1 VCSTF
6 TLGLS
11 LVCACWCV
19 VNIWP
24 VLYCFVFTAV
34 MLTCCLLQKHGS
46 SATRHVF
53 CSGEIVSRDGSH
65 WFLVSRLG
73 PRLLLVSAP
82 VVAMPDDD
90 QLSDL
95 ASVQILSHPH
105 LAQIRSRSHQWPPR
119 ATVPEPLQAAG
130 KLPCATTL
138 SSLDAAVV
146 TRRRRRVTSFA
157 FPSGGAPTGASL
169 HLRLPL
175 RRRRPRRRVR
185 RLHLR
190 HRLRRLRPALPASS
204 AHLRRDVQ
212 LGFRRR
218 LRRRRPRLGVP
229 PGPRPTTCGP
239 TNRHML

>member
-1 VCSTF
+1 MWGKEGVFYQIVS
-6 TLGLS
+6 
-11 LVCACWCV
+11 
-19 VNIWP
+19 
-24 VLYCFVFTAV
+24 VFTGAPIYFRSQHRPPPR
-34 MLTCCLLQKHGS
+34 TFFG
-46 SATRHVF
+46 
-53 CSGEIVSRDGSH
+53 SGEIDSRDGGPH
-65 WFLVSRLG
+65 WFLASCLG

-175 RRRRPRRRVR
+175 RRRRPRHRVR

-190 HRLRRLRPALPASS
+190 HRLRRLRPAIPASS
-204 AHLRRDVQ
+204 THLRRDVQ

-218 LRRRRPRLGVP
+218 LRRRQPRLGVP
-229 PGPRPTTCGP
+229 PGPRPTACGP
-239 TNRHML
+239 TNRHM

>member
-1 VCSTF
+1 MYSSQPMVLIRHPRHRT
-6 TLGLS
+6 G
-11 LVCACWCV
+11 VHICV
-19 VNIWP
+19 FCFFKF
-24 VLYCFVFTAV
+24 LYRMIV
-34 MLTCCLLQKHGS
+34 QKPAS
-46 SATRHVF
+46 SPTPHVF
-53 CSGEIVSRDGSH
+53 CSGEIDSRDGSH

>member
-1 VCSTF
+1 
-6 TLGLS
+6 
-11 LVCACWCV
+11 
-19 VNIWP
+19 
-24 VLYCFVFTAV
+24 
-34 MLTCCLLQKHGS
+34 
-46 SATRHVF
+46 
-53 CSGEIVSRDGSH
+53 
-65 WFLVSRLG
+65 
-73 PRLLLVSAP
+73 
-82 VVAMPDDD
+82 MPDDD

-218 LRRRRPRLGVP
+218 LRRRRPRLGVL
-229 PGPRPTTCGP
+229 PGPRPTACGP
-239 TNRHML
+239 TNRHMFLRWQCVCVLYITSLRTKVLKEELLTTETTNDERGWGSRR

>member
-1 VCSTF
+1 
-6 TLGLS
+6 
-11 LVCACWCV
+11 
-19 VNIWP
+19 
-24 VLYCFVFTAV
+24 
-34 MLTCCLLQKHGS
+34 
-46 SATRHVF
+46 
-53 CSGEIVSRDGSH
+53 
-65 WFLVSRLG
+65 
-73 PRLLLVSAP
+73 
-82 VVAMPDDD
+82 MPDDD

-175 RRRRPRRRVR
+175 RRRPQHRVR

-190 HRLRRLRPALPASS
+190 HRLRPLRPAIPASS
-204 AHLRRDVQ
+204 IHLRRDVQ

-218 LRRRRPRLGVP
+218 LRRRQPRLGVP
-229 PGPRPTTCGP
+229 PGPRPTACGP
-239 TNRHML
+239 DQSSYVVRWQCVCVLYITSLRTKVLKEELLTTGTTNDKRGWGSRR